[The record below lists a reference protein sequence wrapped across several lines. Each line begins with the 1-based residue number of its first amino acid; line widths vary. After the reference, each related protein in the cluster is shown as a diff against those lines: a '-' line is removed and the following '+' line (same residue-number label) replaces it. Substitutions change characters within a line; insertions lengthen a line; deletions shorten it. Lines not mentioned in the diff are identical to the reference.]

1 MFYVICKTDCCVD
14 FFPSFCPT
22 PKAHL
27 QKRAYYYIF
36 VALLGKKTLF
46 FCLLSYTL
54 ISWNPSDYILY
65 NEHKPLIDLSVF
77 FFSKTKKKECEFMNF
92 FRKTKTKKKPLIE
105 EKKKIKTKSFS
116 LSKLAEFKNLK
127 KWISQIVLMKN

>member
-1 MFYVICKTDCCVD
+1 MFYVICKTYCCVD
-14 FFPSFCPT
+14 FFSLLLSYPQSSFAEASVLLHICGT
-22 PKAHL
+22 FW
-27 QKRAYYYIF
+27 QKNS
-36 VALLGKKTLF
+36 L

-92 FRKTKTKKKPLIE
+92 FRKNKNKKETPNWR
-105 EKKKIKTKSFS
+105 KKKIKTKSFS